1 MPQAEFE
8 LVYINLSRSTFNIS
22 ITHSQFLATYKFA
35 CLCDFPTSEA
45 LFKKIHSP
53 GLPQPS
59 KTVGT
64 TLNYLQLI
72 LYLGLSIII

>member
-8 LVYINLSRSTFNIS
+8 LVYINLSRSTFNIFV
-22 ITHSQFLATYKFA
+22 THSQFPTTYKFA
-35 CLCDFPTSEA
+35 CLCDFPTSET